1 MIFLIFLILFQ
12 RNHVFIEEKGYSSE
26 KIVIVEEELD
36 GIDVNNIE
44 NLEDLLML
52 VFINKECGYL
62 KVVAD
67 GGEVTRNIN

>member
-36 GIDVNNIE
+36 GIDVNNIG

-62 KVVAD
+62 KAVAD
-67 GGEVTRNIN
+67 GEEVTRNIN